1 MGNLLDESEV
11 KELLRKVLKE
21 NKHQWVLILILEVV
35 VLLHLIVDFIL

>member
-21 NKHQWVLILILEVV
+21 NKHQWVLLLILEVV

>member
-21 NKHQWVLILILEVV
+21 NKHQWVLLIILEVV

>member
-21 NKHQWVLILILEVV
+21 NKHQWVIILILEVV

>member
-11 KELLRKVLKE
+11 KELLRKVLRE
-21 NKHQWVLILILEVV
+21 NKHQWVLLLILEVV

>member
-21 NKHQWVLILILEVV
+21 NKHQWVLILVLEVV

>member
-21 NKHQWVLILILEVV
+21 NKHQWVIILILEVV
-35 VLLHLIVDFIL
+35 VILHLIVDFIL

>member
-11 KELLRKVLKE
+11 KELLRKVLRE
-21 NKHQWVLILILEVV
+21 NKHQWVIILILEVV

>member
-21 NKHQWVLILILEVV
+21 NKNQWVLILILEVV